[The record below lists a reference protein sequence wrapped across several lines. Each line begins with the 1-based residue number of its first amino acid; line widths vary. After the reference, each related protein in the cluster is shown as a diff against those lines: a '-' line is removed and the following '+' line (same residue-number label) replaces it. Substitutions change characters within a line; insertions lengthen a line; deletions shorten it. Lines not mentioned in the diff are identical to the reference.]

1 MALKNLFLIL
11 ITSTVLTNQA
21 FAEDYSK
28 KNPFGNKY
36 VYKNELQWQEE
47 SQPLKTN
54 PNNIDNNRIDRSYFN
69 SSLANPLS
77 LSRSNSSGGSHSC
90 WDKAALSYNLDPWL
104 LFAIAKVESSFN
116 HKAINKNVSKSGVVT
131 YDLGLMQINS
141 IWLPSLRNFGIDT
154 KDLFEPCT
162 SIFVGAWI
170 VAQNIKR
177 FGYNQDGIG
186 AYNAPNNISL
196 RRAYAKKVYAAY
208 ADLTKKYI
216 K

>member
-1 MALKNLFLIL
+1 MAFKNLSLIL
-11 ITSTVLTNQA
+11 ISSTLFIHPT
-21 FAEDYSK
+21 FASEDYSK
-28 KNPFGNKY
+28 KNPFENKY

-47 SQPLKTN
+47 SKPKAVIS
-54 PNNIDNNRIDRSYFN
+54 NNINNSNTIDKSYFN
-69 SSLANPLS
+69 KSLANPLS
-77 LSRSNSSGGSHSC
+77 LSKNNGNHSC
-90 WDKAALSYNLDPWL
+90 WDKAAMSYNLDPWL

-141 IWLPSLRNFGIDT
+141 IWLPSLRGFGIDT

-186 AYNAPNNISL
+186 AYNAPNNITL

-208 ADLTKKYI
+208 ADLTNKYI